1 MALSVES
8 STLDLHDSST
18 FNDISC
24 ETNFTNEP
32 TKMDEVDYESLPT
45 DRLSAHLVAGAAAG
59 VMEHCVMYPVD
70 CVKVSVSVSVLQ
82 VAAGLRDTYLPAT
95 SGVIH
100 GMPFM

>member
-70 CVKVSVSVSVLQ
+70 CVKVSVSVSV
-82 VAAGLRDTYLPAT
+82 AGSCWPEGYLLAC
-95 SGVIH
+95 H
-100 GMPFM
+100 

>member
-1 MALSVES
+1 MALSVEN

-32 TKMDEVDYESLPT
+32 NSTKMDEVDYESLPT

-70 CVKVSVSVSVLQ
+70 CVKVSVSVSVCCS
-82 VAAGLRDTYLPAT
+82 ANR
-95 SGVIH
+95 
-100 GMPFM
+100 